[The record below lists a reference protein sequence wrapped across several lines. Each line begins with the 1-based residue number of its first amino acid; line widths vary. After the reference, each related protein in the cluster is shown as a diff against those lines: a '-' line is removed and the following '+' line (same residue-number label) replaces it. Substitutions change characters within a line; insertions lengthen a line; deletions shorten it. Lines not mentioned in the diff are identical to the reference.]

1 MHEDKVNKEKRG
13 FGAKWV
19 EVVVEFH
26 AAEQSFSL
34 LDFLF
39 EICVFLVFFEIPKL
53 FLENGKP
60 VGK

>member
-39 EICVFLVFFEIPKL
+39 EICFFVVFLEILKIR
-53 FLENGKP
+53 
-60 VGK
+60 